1 MINYD
6 CIYNLEEF
14 SFIGG
19 TTQYLFFD
27 VYNSGGDAVDLSE
40 AICSWRLREYGNFGN
55 NATLITKTG
64 VLTGFNSFKI
74 TIFNTDTTGLFGK
87 FVQQPMVVDRDDNVF
102 SPGQGII
109 LISKAIN

>member
-1 MINYD
+1 MIDYN

-40 AICSWRLREYGNFGN
+40 ADCSWKLRDYGNFGN

-74 TIFNTDTTGLFGK
+74 TIDSTDTEDLFGK
-87 FVQQPMVVDRDDNVF
+87 FVQQPMVIDRDGNIF
-102 SPGQGII
+102 TPGQGII
-109 LISKAIN
+109 LISKAIT